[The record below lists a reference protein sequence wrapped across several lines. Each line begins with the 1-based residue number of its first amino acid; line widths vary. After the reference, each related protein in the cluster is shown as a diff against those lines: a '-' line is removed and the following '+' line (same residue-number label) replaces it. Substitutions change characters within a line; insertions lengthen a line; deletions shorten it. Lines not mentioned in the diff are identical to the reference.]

1 MIFIQHGPSWKPKT
15 DEILRMNLAK
25 GIIWDPREEKIER
38 IKETKEKNIEYS
50 NIINMVDPK
59 LYYAQFETSIPRK
72 LEDLDFYPKNTIIDR
87 NYLRDTDKVKENI
100 SKIISFEKNLEVNY
114 LLSPTLYIQS
124 FNERF
129 VDKIYDIYDWFDE
142 MSQDTKKIAS
152 LLVHE
157 SAFDNSTY
165 MNEFI
170 DDFSNYIGRYDGIY
184 IVIDRDN
191 SSNIRNSFSSNRL
204 SNVMQFIYY
213 MKRMKFKVIVGY
225 CGIESI
231 NYMAVGADVIG
242 TGWFY
247 SLRKFNRL
255 EKGFEEYSRMGH
267 PKKRYTSINLLS
279 ELKID
284 EDIETIPQQKR
295 EELYKIIFNNRP
307 IDTKIINNSYDTI
320 PTNTDFIQYFDTMNI
335 LSEKF
340 DNIENI
346 EDKINYLENIV
357 ENAIKNIKKYKE
369 MNPLGQLTIKHLEDY
384 KNAINI
390 FKSENFI

>member
-15 DEILRMNLAK
+15 DEILKMDLAK
-25 GIIWDPREEKIER
+25 GIIWDPREESIDR
-38 IKETKEKNIEYS
+38 IKDIKNNTADYR

-59 LYYAQFETSIPRK
+59 LYYAQFNTAIPKK
-72 LEDLDFYPKNTIIDR
+72 LENLKYYPNNTIIDR
-87 NYLRDTDKVKENI
+87 NYLRDTDKVKNDI
-100 SKIISFEKNLEVNY
+100 LEVIKFEQDLSVNY
-114 LLSPTLYIQS
+114 FVSPTLYIES

-142 MSQDTKKIAS
+142 MTPNIEKYAT

-170 DDFSNYIGRYDGIY
+170 DDFSNYIGRYNGIY
-184 IVIDRDN
+184 LIIDRDN
-191 SSNIRNSFSSNRL
+191 ASNIRNSFSPNRL
-204 SNVMQFIYY
+204 SNVMQFIYF
-213 MKRMKFKVIVGY
+213 MKKMQFKVIVGY

-247 SLRKFNRL
+247 SLRKFNRI
-255 EKGFEEYSRMGH
+255 EKGFEESSRMGH

-284 EDIETIPQQKR
+284 ENIETIPEQSKS
-295 EELYKIIFNNRP
+295 ELQKIIFNNRS
-307 IDTKIINNSYDTI
+307 IDERFLNNSYDTI
-320 PTNTDFIQYFDTMNI
+320 PTNTDFIQYFDTMNV
-335 LSEKF
+335 LSDNFEKF
-340 DNIENI
+340 ASVE
-346 EDKINYLENIV
+346 EKINYLELIIN
-357 ENAIKNIKKYKE
+357 NAIKNIKLYNEK
-369 MNPLGQLTIKHLEDY
+369 NPLGQLTPKHLEDY
-384 KNAINI
+384 KSAISS